1 MLKKFFAIFAVV
13 LISTSLLLVT
23 ANLNAVSAK
32 RTDNKWQ
39 VATNGGSVEVFKNGT
54 IELTTQQNTG
64 FAPSACYYK
73 TYTPTNTFVVS
84 FKVQGIT
91 LRHVGVE
98 IEATAPY
105 ASPYDSVN
113 FEFAGTAFR
122 MVRCTIGG
130 WTSSDF
136 ASGQANTWYTMQMT
150 VYKDPFQIKGEVFNA
165 QGQSM
170 GSCTVSD
177 MTTLGFADIRYI
189 VIADW
194 DAGADYIIKDVSI
207 KSVR

>member
-1 MLKKFFAIFAVV
+1 MLKKIFAIFAIV
-13 LISTSLLLVT
+13 LISTSLLFVT
-23 ANLNAVSAK
+23 ANLNVSAK
-32 RTDNKWQ
+32 KTDNKWQ

-64 FAPSACYYK
+64 FIPSACYYK
-73 TYTPTNTFVVS
+73 AYTPTNSFVVS

-105 ASPYDSVN
+105 ASPFDSVN
-113 FEFAGTAFR
+113 FEFAGNAFR
-122 MVRCTIGG
+122 MVR
-130 WTSSDF
+130 WTSGWVWNDF
-136 ASGQANTWYTMQMT
+136 ASGQANTWYTLQMT

-165 QGQSM
+165 QGQSL
-170 GSCTVSD
+170 GSYTVTD